1 MNTQESFDL
10 NKLRCEIAMQQALHS
25 RQAKPQNYGMS
36 CPKCN
41 STLIRKNGRSPD
53 DVQRYLCKNC
63 HRNFKQRPLLECD
76 CLIPGHQ
83 LKCQSCPQFK
93 EFLEIVK
100 HKMDDLRKLS
110 LIELQNLKSLSH
122 E

>member
-10 NKLRCEIAMQQALHS
+10 NKLRCEVAMQQVLLRWHP
-25 RQAKPQNYGMS
+25 KPQIYGMS

-41 STLIRKNGRSPD
+41 STLIGKNGHSPD
-53 DVQRYLCKNC
+53 GVQQYLCKNC
-63 HRNFKQRPLLECD
+63 HRNFNERPLIDCD
-76 CLIPGHQ
+76 CLIPVHQ
-83 LKCQSCPQFK
+83 LKCQCCPQFK